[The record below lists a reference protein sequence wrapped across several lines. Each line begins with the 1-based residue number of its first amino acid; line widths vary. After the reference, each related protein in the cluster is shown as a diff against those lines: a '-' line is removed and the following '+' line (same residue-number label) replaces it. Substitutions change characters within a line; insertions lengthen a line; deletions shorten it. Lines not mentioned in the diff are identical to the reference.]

1 MDELKRRIL
10 TEGQGLAG
18 GILKVDSFLNHQL
31 DPELTM
37 SIGREFHKAFQE
49 QGAKT
54 ASKIVTA
61 EVSGIA
67 PALATGL
74 FYKVPVVFARKKLP
88 ITMSGKTYSTK
99 IIRPTKKDLSDL
111 IISSQ
116 YLNQS
121 DKVILIDD
129 FLSTG
134 KTLQS
139 LINLV
144 REAGATLLG
153 VGCVIEKVFE
163 GGRERLKDLDI
174 PVISLA
180 RITAINAGK
189 IELGT

>member
-1 MDELKRRIL
+1 
-10 TEGQGLAG
+10 
-18 GILKVDSFLNHQL
+18 
-31 DPELTM
+31 
-37 SIGREFHKAFQE
+37 
-49 QGAKT
+49 
-54 ASKIVTA
+54 
-61 EVSGIA
+61 
-67 PALATGL
+67 
-74 FYKVPVVFARKKLP
+74 
-88 ITMSGKTYSTK
+88 MSGKTYSTK
-99 IIRPTKKDLSDL
+99 IISPTKKDLSDL

-153 VGCVIEKVFE
+153 IGCVIEKVFE

>member
-31 DPELTM
+31 DPELTV
-37 SIGREFHKAFQE
+37 SIGRELHKAFQE
-49 QGAKT
+49 QGVKT

-74 FYKVPVVFARKKLP
+74 FYKVPVVFAPKKLP

-99 IIRPTKKDLSDL
+99 IISPTKKDLSDL

-189 IELGT
+189 IELGA

>member
-31 DPELTM
+31 DPELTV
-37 SIGREFHKAFQE
+37 SIGRELYKAFQE
-49 QGAKT
+49 QGVET

-88 ITMSGKTYSTK
+88 ITMSGKRYSTK
-99 IIRPTKKDLSDL
+99 IISPTKKDLSDL

-189 IELGT
+189 IELGA